1 MCLWVERT
9 SSGSQRSLYCWS
21 LRAPPFKW
29 LPFPLSSPLLEQK
42 LELREPSA
50 VNLPLMLVQSAAAGN
65 LVLVKKILKETKMAI
80 NTSDPEGRTA
90 LHEAIA
96 HGMRVCCREVD
107 GVAHT
112 HKDRETDKTDR
123 HTHTLTLTH
132 THTHTHTHSLSLSLS
147 LSVGLQDTRQLHGFW
162 SPEAQA
168 ALSRIDRAQRRAQKP
183 CAATCCTCCLQTS
196 CQLTSTTLAPR
207 QMTQLPAAAQKNH
220 HSHSFN
226 EPRPLPHVSTQLR
239 SAHLFI
245 VSFNHAHLARLPFF
259 FCLFGCL
266 CFCNRMLLH
275 NNSS

>member
-1 MCLWVERT
+1 MSVCLWVERT

-132 THTHTHTHSLSLSLS
+132 THTHTHTLSLSLSLS
-147 LSVGLQDTRQLHGFW
+147 LSLWACRTRGSCTVFG
-162 SPEAQA
+162 
-168 ALSRIDRAQRRAQKP
+168 RQRRRLP
-183 CAATCCTCCLQTS
+183 CQG
-196 CQLTSTTLAPR
+196 STGRNA
-207 QMTQLPAAAQKNH
+207 
-220 HSHSFN
+220 
-226 EPRPLPHVSTQLR
+226 VLR
-239 SAHLFI
+239 SRALQHAARAASRRR
-245 VSFNHAHLARLPFF
+245 VSSRP
-259 FCLFGCL
+259 
-266 CFCNRMLLH
+266 RLLH
-275 NNSS
+275 PGR

>member
-1 MCLWVERT
+1 MCVSVCLWVERT

-132 THTHTHTHSLSLSLS
+132 THTHTHTHSLSLSLKT
-147 LSVGLQDTRQLHGFW
+147 LKPHV
-162 SPEAQA
+162 
-168 ALSRIDRAQRRAQKP
+168 RRF
-183 CAATCCTCCLQTS
+183 T
-196 CQLTSTTLAPR
+196 APA
-207 QMTQLPAAAQKNH
+207 QLPPAKSRVWNY
-220 HSHSFN
+220 FFW
-226 EPRPLPHVSTQLR
+226 
-239 SAHLFI
+239 LFL
-245 VSFNHAHLARLPFF
+245 VKGKSEGGRRLVASITASSSSSSCCAFV
-259 FCLFGCL
+259 
-266 CFCNRMLLH
+266 LL
-275 NNSS
+275 

>member
-1 MCLWVERT
+1 M
-9 SSGSQRSLYCWS
+9 
-21 LRAPPFKW
+21 
-29 LPFPLSSPLLEQK
+29 
-42 LELREPSA
+42 ELREPSA

-147 LSVGLQDTRQLHGFW
+147 LCGLAGHEAVARFLVARGAGCLVKDRQGATPCSEAVRCNMLHVLPPDVVSAHVHDSCTPADDPATGR
-162 SPEAQA
+162 SPEK
-168 ALSRIDRAQRRAQKP
+168 SP
-183 CAATCCTCCLQTS
+183 
-196 CQLTSTTLAPR
+196 
-207 QMTQLPAAAQKNH
+207 
-220 HSHSFN
+220 
-226 EPRPLPHVSTQLR
+226 
-239 SAHLFI
+239 
-245 VSFNHAHLARLPFF
+245 LPFF
-259 FCLFGCL
+259 Q
-266 CFCNRMLLH
+266 
-275 NNSS
+275 